1 MGCTVAAKSKAVAM
15 KVIPISKAV
24 AKSICGSLTQTS
36 KMPCK
41 SMSLPTEACQTGY
54 RMAQI
59 PGSIC
64 SDCYADKGFYAMY
77 ANSIKPSQFARLDAV
92 WQAMESSELALAWV
106 TGMVS
111 LIGSDSYFRW
121 HDSGD
126 LQGLAHL
133 ELIASVCEATPHCEH
148 WLPTREYAIVKEY
161 IAKHGALPAN
171 LTIRLSAMYPDQP
184 VKLPASLQ
192 GIRGITT
199 SNVHTTG
206 KPVHGQACHA
216 PSQNGECRDCRVCWS
231 DTVVSYALH

>member
-1 MGCTVAAKSKAVAM
+1 M

-24 AKSICGSLTQTS
+24 AKSVCGSLTQTS

-77 ANSIKPSQFARLDAV
+77 ANTIKPSQFARLDSV
-92 WQAMESSELALAWV
+92 WLAMDSSELALAWV

-133 ELIASVCEATPHCEH
+133 ELIASVCESTPHCEH
-148 WLPTREYAIVKEY
+148 WLPTREFGMVKEY

-184 VKLPASLQ
+184 VKIPASLQ
-192 GIRGITT
+192 GIPGITA
-199 SNVHTTG
+199 SNVHTKG
-206 KPVHGQACHA
+206 QAIHGQACHA
-216 PSQNGECRDCRVCWS
+216 PSQNGECRDCRVCWT